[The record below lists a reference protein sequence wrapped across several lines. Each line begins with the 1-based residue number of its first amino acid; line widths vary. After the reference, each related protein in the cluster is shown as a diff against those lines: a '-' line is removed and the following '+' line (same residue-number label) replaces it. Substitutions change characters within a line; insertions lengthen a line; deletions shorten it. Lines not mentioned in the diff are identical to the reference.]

1 MIIQPYIETECQV
14 VALNDEIEQ
23 IRARLNLCGFL
34 IVLDIN
40 SNPVGLIT
48 CHDLPGGAITVRDCR
63 YLKPFVDPGQKII
76 DIANLMQKNGFE
88 ILPVKENDRLIGV
101 IRSKDLLY
109 ALAKEVK
116 KYRLLF
122 QHVTHDL
129 RNPIGNISG
138 ILTLLKETLT
148 DPENLE
154 IVEYGHE
161 SCNQAI
167 DMLNELL
174 TIEKKENHQSGFQII
189 ELSHFIPKCINLLQG
204 TISIKN
210 ISFQCNL
217 SPLEFY
223 AKIDQ
228 NHFQRVLHNILS
240 NAVKFSP
247 KNGLISISSQIV
259 KSESSKPK
267 WRLTIKDDGIGIPFE
282 IQGFVFDQF
291 TQAQRPGTAG
301 ETPTGL
307 GLYFAKKTIEQ
318 HGGGIW
324 FESVENE
331 GTTFFIE
338 LPSY

>member
-1 MIIQPYIETECQV
+1 MTIQPYIETECQV
-14 VALNDEIEQ
+14 VSLQDEVEQ
-23 IRARLNLCGFL
+23 SRARLNRCEFL
-34 IVLDIN
+34 IVLDIC
-40 SNPVGLIT
+40 SVPVGLIT
-48 CHDLPGGAITVRDCR
+48 CHDIPGDAITVGDCE
-63 YLKPFVDPGQKII
+63 YLKPFVAPGQKII
-76 DIANLMQKNGFE
+76 DIANLMQKNGFQM
-88 ILPVKENDRLIGV
+88 LPVKENDKFIGV
-101 IRSKDLLY
+101 IRSQDLLY

-116 KYRLLF
+116 KYQLLF
-122 QHVTHDL
+122 QHVIHDL
-129 RNPIGNISG
+129 RNPVGNISG

-154 IVEYGHE
+154 IVGFGHE
-161 SCNQAI
+161 SCNQALE
-167 DMLNELL
+167 MLNELL
-174 TIEKKENHQSGFQII
+174 MIEKKENHQNGFGII
-189 ELSHFIPKCINLLQG
+189 ELSHFIPKCINLLKG

-217 SPLEFY
+217 SPLEFF

-247 KNGLISISSQIV
+247 KNGLITISSEIV
-259 KSESSKPK
+259 KSEFSKPK
-267 WRLTIKDDGIGIPFE
+267 WLLAIKDDGIGIPFE

-291 TQAQRPGTAG
+291 SEAQRPGTEG

-307 GLYFAKKTIEQ
+307 GLYFAKKIIEL
-318 HGGGIW
+318 HGGRIW
-324 FESVENE
+324 FESVENK